1 MSLFILCL
9 CEKNDFCFLH
19 ETIHAKSLSLV
30 KENRC
35 RDKTII
41 FINNQKEP
49 VKANLSSIILI
60 IVLFTIIV
68 YMYKQNKKLAKENK
82 ELANQL
88 LNNEH
93 LNIDKKEEAP
103 IEVSEEHEEVEK
115 TFHPINQISE
125 DKPNKS
131 PTIINTEIPV
141 FDHET
146 MEMIEM
152 VMNETKLYLSQDLNV
167 KQLASAMGVTQ
178 KKLLATFKQHPQSIS
193 FNDYVNQKR
202 VNHACILLKEHPEYT
217 VEAIAADSGFSSP
230 ITFYRWF
237 EKITGM
243 KPKEYRKANELKI
256 EN

>member
-1 MSLFILCL
+1 M
-9 CEKNDFCFLH
+9 H
-19 ETIHAKSLSLV
+19 ETIHAKGLSLV
-30 KENRC
+30 KEKDNGCFSVKDYR
-35 RDKTII
+35 KPLKATVQSYTLSVFLSVII
-41 FINNQKEP
+41 IYLYRK
-49 VKANLSSIILI
+49 
-60 IVLFTIIV
+60 
-68 YMYKQNKKLAKENK
+68 NKILAKENK
-82 ELANQL
+82 ELANQIL
-88 LNNEH
+88 KNEH
-93 LNIDKKEEAP
+93 LNIDKNEEAP

-115 TFHPINQISE
+115 TFHPINQVSE
-125 DKPNKS
+125 DKPNTS
-131 PTIINTEIPV
+131 PTIINTEVPV

-152 VMNETKLYLSQDLNV
+152 VMNEQKLYLSQDLNV

-178 KKLLATFKQHPQSIS
+178 KKILATFKQHPQSIS

-256 EN
+256 ED

>member
-1 MSLFILCL
+1 M
-9 CEKNDFCFLH
+9 E
-19 ETIHAKSLSLV
+19 
-30 KENRC
+30 ENENTRIYI
-35 RDKTII
+35 DS
-41 FINNQKEP
+41 QKESI
-49 VKANLSSIILI
+49 KASVPNKILI
-60 IVLFTIIV
+60 IALFTIIV
-68 YMYKQNKKLAKENK
+68 YMYKQNRNLAKENK

-88 LNNEH
+88 LNYER
-93 LNIDKKEEAP
+93 LNIDKKEETP
-103 IEVSEEHEEVEK
+103 IEASEEHEEVEK
-115 TFHPINQISE
+115 IIHPINQVSE
-125 DKPNKS
+125 DKPNTS
-131 PTIINTEIPV
+131 PTIINTEVPI
-141 FDHET
+141 FDYET
-146 MEMIEM
+146 MEMIEI
-152 VMNETKLYLSQDLNV
+152 VMNEQKLYLSQDLNV

-243 KPKEYRKANELKI
+243 KPKEYRKANEQKI

>member
-1 MSLFILCL
+1 M
-9 CEKNDFCFLH
+9 E
-19 ETIHAKSLSLV
+19 
-30 KENRC
+30 ENENTRIYI
-35 RDKTII
+35 DS
-41 FINNQKEP
+41 QKEP
-49 VKANLSSIILI
+49 IKASVPNKILI
-60 IVLFTIIV
+60 IALFTIIV
-68 YMYKQNKKLAKENK
+68 YMYKQNRNLAKENK

-88 LNNEH
+88 LKNEH
-93 LNIDKKEEAP
+93 LNLDKNEETP
-103 IEVSEEHEEVEK
+103 IEASEEHEEVEK

-125 DKPNKS
+125 DKPNTS
-131 PTIINTEIPV
+131 PTIINTEVPV
-141 FDHET
+141 FDHGT

-152 VMNETKLYLSQDLNV
+152 VMNEQKLYLSQDLNI
-167 KQLASAMGVTQ
+167 KQLATAMGVTQ

-256 EN
+256 ED

>member
-68 YMYKQNKKLAKENK
+68 YMYKENKKLAKENK
-82 ELANQL
+82 ELANQI
-88 LNNEH
+88 LNNAY
-93 LNIDKKEEAP
+93 LNIDKKKEAP

-115 TFHPINQISE
+115 TFNPINQISE
-125 DKPNKS
+125 DNADITPSIKK
-131 PTIINTEIPV
+131 EV
-141 FDHET
+141 HAFDHET

-152 VMNETKLYLSQDLNV
+152 VMNEQKLYLSQDLNV

-256 EN
+256 ED